1 MGSRL
6 RLQLAPQQRC
16 GGDADARHLG
26 DMVAF
31 STHERDGFGCK
42 VGALRNRVESVAA
55 DPREAVSL
63 IRLAMTGSVEVSHRA
78 SAVALADK
86 SIDER
91 LITRSKEA
99 IANSRDHLA
108 DIPPSRLRQQEFADL
123 KLANTHLDLARRHI
137 HRQRDLIDRL
147 SRNGISTEL
156 AERLLDTMQSTLLAL
171 EAHRTFIRGRL
182 GM

>member
-1 MGSRL
+1 
-6 RLQLAPQQRC
+6 
-16 GGDADARHLG
+16 
-26 DMVAF
+26 V
-31 STHERDGFGCK
+31 T
-42 VGALRNRVESVAA
+42 A

-63 IRLAMTGSVEVSHRA
+63 IRLAMTESVEVSHRA

-99 IANSRDHLA
+99 IAISRDRL
-108 DIPPSRLRQQEFADL
+108 DDVPPSPVREQEFADL
-123 KLANTHLDLARRHI
+123 RLANSHLDLARGHVR
-137 HRQRDLIDRL
+137 RQRDLIDRL
-147 SRNGISTEL
+147 SRSGISTEL